1 MVSSSTNRIHHI
13 LKYMYLV
20 TKYGQYQQFLAKVD
34 LMARLVHSTCLPS
47 AKLPVVVI
55 WVTWLSHSA
64 LSTSGNI
71 TCKSAITIKS
81 WKYIWNTVKNEN
93 STTWQVTY
101 FPSQHDSDA
110 LVMVSMLRCVR
121 NCRFIII
128 IFLTLVAYDSDGWQ
142 KLDRLLVLLL
152 LLPSVLKL
160 LAGRQEEHLACK
172 IWVMRCW
179 CGYLSAGRCRLSV
192 NGPADATAL
201 KPHYH
206 LLPHCKDRS

>member
-1 MVSSSTNRIHHI
+1 MVSSSTNRIHHNF
-13 LKYMYLV
+13 KYMYLV

-34 LMARLVHSTCLPS
+34 LTARLVHSTCLPS

-93 STTWQVTY
+93 STTWPVTY
-101 FPSQHDSDA
+101 FPSQHDSHA

-128 IFLTLVAYDSDGWQ
+128 IFLTLVAYDPDGWQ
-142 KLDRLLVLLL
+142 KLDQLLVLLL
-152 LLPSVLKL
+152 LLPSV
-160 LAGRQEEHLACK
+160 C
-172 IWVMRCW
+172 
-179 CGYLSAGRCRLSV
+179 
-192 NGPADATAL
+192 
-201 KPHYH
+201 
-206 LLPHCKDRS
+206 

>member
-13 LKYMYLV
+13 FKYMYLV

-93 STTWQVTY
+93 STTWPVTY
-101 FPSQHDSDA
+101 FPSQHDSHA
-110 LVMVSMLRCVR
+110 VVMVSMLRCVR

-128 IFLTLVAYDSDGWQ
+128 IFLTLVAYDPDGWQ

-152 LLPSVLKL
+152 LLPSV
-160 LAGRQEEHLACK
+160 C
-172 IWVMRCW
+172 
-179 CGYLSAGRCRLSV
+179 
-192 NGPADATAL
+192 
-201 KPHYH
+201 
-206 LLPHCKDRS
+206 